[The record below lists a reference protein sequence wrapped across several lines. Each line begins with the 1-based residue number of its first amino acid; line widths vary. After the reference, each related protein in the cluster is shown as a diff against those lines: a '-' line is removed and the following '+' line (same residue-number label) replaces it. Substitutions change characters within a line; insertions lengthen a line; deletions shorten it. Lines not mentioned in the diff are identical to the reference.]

1 MLRIFGAAVVL
12 AGAAF
17 ALVPATGMAQDND
30 FGELSYINCQAGFG
44 IEYPAPP
51 MVRDIQYTTNT
62 GRMVP
67 ARQFYVQRGQ
77 DLFQVTVA
85 RFNYGPPI
93 DEAAMDHAAD
103 ALKARGQVRREEREA
118 AYDPGY
124 PGRQLSVALTN
135 NRMLRASVYM
145 MEHKLYIT
153 EAVADAG
160 DPIALQFEQSITM
173 VNEQGV
179 DYDQNPPDP
188 IHRLNCRQEP
198 YRRG

>member
-1 MLRIFGAAVVL
+1 MSMRVRLAAVLGCAALTL
-12 AGAAF
+12 APGTQAAE
-17 ALVPATGMAQDND
+17 G

-44 IEYPAPP
+44 IEFPAPP
-51 MVRDIQYTTNT
+51 MMRTIQYTTNT

-67 ARQFYVQRGQ
+67 AQQYYLQRGQ
-77 DLFQVTVA
+77 DLLQVTVA
-85 RFNYGPPI
+85 RFNYGPQI

-103 ALKARGQVRREEREA
+103 ALKARGQVRREERDA
-118 AYDPGY
+118 AYDPGF
-124 PGRQLSVALTN
+124 PGRQLSIELQGG
-135 NRMLRASVYM
+135 RFLRASVYM

-153 EAVADAG
+153 EAVSDGG

-188 IHRLNCRQEP
+188 IHRLNCRTEP